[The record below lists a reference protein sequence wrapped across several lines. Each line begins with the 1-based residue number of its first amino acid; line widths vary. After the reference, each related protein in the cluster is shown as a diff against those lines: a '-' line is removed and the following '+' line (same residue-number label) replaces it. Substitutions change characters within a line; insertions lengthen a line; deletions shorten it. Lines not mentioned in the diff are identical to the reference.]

1 MLGSHSDPILIL
13 SISHQRHADLIA
25 NVRHDELVQA
35 ARQSRPARTIRPE
48 NLSRGRFGR
57 IAALWQTLRVAP
69 FAQTSVYGG

>member
-1 MLGSHSDPILIL
+1 MLGSHTDPILIL

-35 ARQSRPARTIRPE
+35 ARRSRPARTPRPE

-57 IAALWQTLRVAP
+57 ITALWQTLRLAP
-69 FAQTSVYGG
+69 FAHTLVYRG